1 MTSYILFFKHK
12 RTHTRTRT
20 HITCIHTHA
29 QEDSS
34 TRCSLYMQYA
44 LLAAREALSDAGWSE
59 PAAQLSPEQRMGVA
73 IGSGMSSCGEVIE
86 AWHLLVGL

>member
-1 MTSYILFFKHK
+1 
-12 RTHTRTRT
+12 
-20 HITCIHTHA
+20 
-29 QEDSS
+29 
-34 TRCSLYMQYA
+34 MQYA